1 MSSIQICMLAVA
13 GVTAIT
19 VIKKWNSDFLP
30 LLRIALTLLLT
41 TAVLAWISP
50 LIAYLRQLTELSGIA
65 DSAEIL
71 LKALGIAWLT
81 QCCADVCRESGEGGA
96 ANGVELAGKVELLL
110 LALPLIN
117 RVLEV
122 VGELLSLQF

>member
-13 GVTAIT
+13 GVTVIT

-30 LLRIALTLLLT
+30 LLRVALTALLT
-41 TAVLAWISP
+41 MAALAWISP
-50 LIAYLRQLTELSGIA
+50 LLSYLRQLTELSGMG
-65 DSAEIL
+65 DSAELL

-81 QCCADVCRESGEGGA
+81 QCCADVCRESGESGA

-110 LALPLIN
+110 LALPLLN
-117 RVLEV
+117 NVLEV
-122 VGELLSLQF
+122 VSELLSLQS

>member
-1 MSSIQICMLAVA
+1 MSSIQICMLAIT

-30 LLRIALTLLLT
+30 LLRVGLTVLLT
-41 TAVLAWISP
+41 GAVLAWISP
-50 LIAYLRQLTELSGIA
+50 LTEYLQQLTQISGA
-65 DSAEIL
+65 TESAELL

-81 QCCADVCRESGEGGA
+81 QCCADICRESGESGA
-96 ANGVELAGKVELLL
+96 ANGVELAGKVELIL
-110 LALPLIN
+110 LALPLLN

-122 VGELLSLQF
+122 VGELLSL

>member
-41 TAVLAWISP
+41 AAVLTWISP
-50 LIAYLRQLTELSGIA
+50 LIAYLHQLTELSGMV

>member
-30 LLRIALTLLLT
+30 LLRIALTVLLT
-41 TAVLAWISP
+41 AAVLAWIAP
-50 LIAYLRQLTELSGIA
+50 LITYLRQLTELSGMG

-81 QCCADVCRESGEGGA
+81 QCCADVCRESGENGA
-96 ANGVELAGKVELLL
+96 AAGVELAGKVELLL
-110 LALPLIN
+110 LCLPLIN
-117 RVLEV
+117 EVLEV
-122 VGELLSLQF
+122 AKKLLGG

>member
-1 MSSIQICMLAVA
+1 MSSIQICMLAIT

-30 LLRIALTLLLT
+30 LLRVGLTVLLT
-41 TAVLAWISP
+41 GAVLAWISP
-50 LIAYLRQLTELSGIA
+50 LTEYLQQLTQISGA
-65 DSAEIL
+65 TESAELL

-81 QCCADVCRESGEGGA
+81 QCCADICRESGESGA
-96 ANGVELAGKVELLL
+96 ANGVELAGKVELIR
-110 LALPLIN
+110 LALPLLN

-122 VGELLSLQF
+122 VGELLSL